1 MPKTLLDRTIGNI
14 VAFNGE
20 ATAIIHILKSESVT
34 PSMACA
40 LRRFGVTDSGES
52 LDNKYIPVFNSCLGH
67 GVHSPY
73 GVSEGEVGVIYAI

>member
-1 MPKTLLDRTIGNI
+1 
-14 VAFNGE
+14 
-20 ATAIIHILKSESVT
+20 
-34 PSMACA
+34 MACA